1 MTETSHKKT
10 AVQYIA
16 ATEDDSGQRI
26 DNFLMRHLKN
36 IPKSR
41 LYRLL
46 RKGEVRVNSKRV
58 SACYKLNPDDR
69 IRLPP
74 VYLEA
79 VAPSAVPGNTL
90 LVMLKKC
97 TIYEDKNLLIINKPA
112 GLSVH
117 GGSSVKIGLIEAL
130 HHLYPEWP
138 ALELAHRLDA
148 ETSGCL
154 ILAKKRSI
162 LKELHELFRL
172 GQIKKIYWVLTKG
185 KWRKNDLRVTQ
196 PLYKHYGSAGKHKV
210 VVSSEGKPS
219 CTIFRSLADYSDCSL
234 MEAELLTGRTHQI
247 RVHAAHL
254 GHPVLGDDRY
264 GDPHANLTMKKMGLN
279 RLFLHAKE
287 IDFVLPSTKQHIQVN
302 APLDSELLLM
312 IEKLNPDTS
321 SYAI

>member
-162 LKELHELFRL
+162 LKELHELLRL
-172 GQIKKIYWVLTKG
+172 GKMRKIYMALTQGHWKPSE
-185 KWRKNDLRVTQ
+185 LRVEVALQ
-196 PLYKHYGSAGKHKV
+196 KSYLQGGERIVKVDSQGKNALTV
-210 VVSSEGKPS
+210 FKPIE
-219 CTIFRSLADYSDCSL
+219 TLTGAML
-234 MEAELLTGRTHQI
+234 VEATLHTGRTHQI
-247 RVHAAHL
+247 RVHAKYRR
-254 GHPVLGDDRY
+254 HPIAGDEKY
-264 GDPHANLTMKKMGLN
+264 GDKEFNKKMRQHGLG
-279 RLFLHAKE
+279 RLFLHAKS
-287 IDFVLPSTKQHIQVN
+287 IGFVLPSIGQTVKVT
-302 APLDSELLLM
+302 APLDDDLAVCLRLIRVS
-312 IEKLNPDTS
+312 I
-321 SYAI
+321 I